1 MAKNSLFG
9 DNTLFSGFNL
19 GQNNKDFFS
28 SSNNPL
34 FSDFS
39 SQDKKPEKTNKPEQP
54 NSIFNNIGLFTQDIK
69 KNEQNN
75 FGGGT
80 NLFGGSMFQKKIEID
95 NNKNEEDNID
105 DPSLYSPHMKN
116 IKLGFEKQ
124 GEKSNIS
131 NEKNNKFIFSS
142 VNDLSSIH
150 KISKSNENYNN
161 YNNNYNKKQIE
172 NKEEIEEEEEIEEK
186 KEEPKKEDFEKEL
199 VSEELNKPD
208 ELKSVDNK
216 EYLNLINKKINN
228 YKRQLDSSLY
238 KIDENKNE
246 LMQQEKKFNNIK
258 DLLNISQNVIN
269 YIGDSIDNNERELEN
284 IIENQEKIIQDLDNI
299 EENLN
304 KKIKSSQ
311 NKNEILKEN
320 KDKNN
325 DIEKMFNSIG
335 NKIEN
340 CYKMMIDD
348 SKNLKINNNPKTL
361 NELLDRIYWKIKQ
374 DIQGKEAKVI
384 NEIYYREKNFI
395 NGK

>member
-1 MAKNSLFG
+1 
-9 DNTLFSGFNL
+9 
-19 GQNNKDFFS
+19 
-28 SSNNPL
+28 
-34 FSDFS
+34 
-39 SQDKKPEKTNKPEQP
+39 
-54 NSIFNNIGLFTQDIK
+54 
-69 KNEQNN
+69 
-75 FGGGT
+75 
-80 NLFGGSMFQKKIEID
+80 
-95 NNKNEEDNID
+95 
-105 DPSLYSPHMKN
+105 
-116 IKLGFEKQ
+116 
-124 GEKSNIS
+124 
-131 NEKNNKFIFSS
+131 
-142 VNDLSSIH
+142 
-150 KISKSNENYNN
+150 
-161 YNNNYNKKQIE
+161 
-172 NKEEIEEEEEIEEK
+172 
-186 KEEPKKEDFEKEL
+186 
-199 VSEELNKPD
+199 
-208 ELKSVDNK
+208 
-216 EYLNLINKKINN
+216 
-228 YKRQLDSSLY
+228 
-238 KIDENKNE
+238 
-246 LMQQEKKFNNIK
+246 MQQEKKFNNIK

>member
-1 MAKNSLFG
+1 MANNSLFG
-9 DNTLFSGFNL
+9 NNTGFSGFFNV
-19 GQNNKDFFS
+19 GQNNKDNTPFLS

-34 FSDFS
+34 FSDFL
-39 SQDKKPEKTNKPEQP
+39 SQDKKSEKTNKPEQP
-54 NSIFNNIGLFTQDIK
+54 NSIFNNIGLFNQDIK
-69 KNEQNN
+69 KNEQKNV
-75 FGGGT
+75 GGGT
-80 NLFGGSMFQKKIEID
+80 SLFDGPMFGKKIEID
-95 NNKNEEDNID
+95 NNKNDEDNID
-105 DPSLYSPHMKN
+105 DPSLYSPHMRN
-116 IKLGFEKQ
+116 IKLGYENQ
-124 GEKSNIS
+124 GETNNII
-131 NEKNNKFIFSS
+131 NEKNNKFIFSG

-150 KISKSNENYNN
+150 KISKSYE
-161 YNNNYNKKQIE
+161 NNNNNKKQIE

>member
-1 MAKNSLFG
+1 MANNSLFG
-9 DNTLFSGFNL
+9 NNTGFSGFFNV
-19 GQNNKDFFS
+19 GQNNKDNTPFIS
-28 SSNNPL
+28 SSNPL
-34 FSDFS
+34 FSNFS
-39 SQDKKPEKTNKPEQP
+39 SQDKNPEKTNKPEQP
-54 NSIFNNIGLFTQDIK
+54 NSIFNNISLFTQDIK

-124 GEKSNIS
+124 GETSNIS
-131 NEKNNKFIFSS
+131 NEKNNKFIFSC

-150 KISKSNENYNN
+150 KISKSYE
-161 YNNNYNKKQIE
+161 NNNNNNKKQIE

-304 KKIKSSQ
+304 KRIKSSQ

-325 DIEKMFNSIG
+325 DIEKSFKSIG

-340 CYKMMIDD
+340 CYKMMIDN

-361 NELLDRIYWKIKQ
+361 NELLERIYWKIKQ
-374 DIQGKEAKVI
+374 DIQGKEAKII
-384 NEIYYREKNFI
+384 NEIYNREKNFI
-395 NGK
+395 NEK